1 MDVDH
6 EKLLSGDVNFKWQ
19 RDFTAFTAIMINNR
33 CRTKSK
39 QPLAASNQP
48 VTDCEEKNNNE
59 ENVDDCDERAE
70 AGRQGQKTPHSEKY
84 TRRCKEMKKNCE
96 KGTIIACHSGD
107 VMVLAGCKILS
118 MISTFHDNSTYT
130 GTSAGE
136 ECEKPICVKT
146 VIQLW
151 GH

>member
-19 RDFTAFTAIMINNR
+19 RDFTAFTAVR
-33 CRTKSK
+33 EEFLSTPLVRPALARYLKCRGF
-39 QPLAASNQP
+39 
-48 VTDCEEKNNNE
+48 DCLGTERLTRKNIPE
-59 ENVDDCDERAE
+59 DV
-70 AGRQGQKTPHSEKY
+70 
-84 TRRCKEMKKNCE
+84 KEMKKNCE
-96 KGTIIACHSGD
+96 RGTIIACHSGD

-136 ECEKPICVKT
+136 ECESPYV
-146 VIQLW
+146 
-151 GH
+151 